1 MTPTAKLESI
11 LRRRSRR
18 GESRHDSD
26 RGSIGLIMIP
36 IVVMLF
42 IAAGLVL
49 DGGSALGARE
59 HAADV
64 ARQAAR
70 AGADALSAN
79 SLRTDA
85 PNGLVLDPDAARQAA
100 QRYLDAAE
108 LPGSITVTGTTVT
121 VTATATWQ
129 TKLLTLIDVR
139 QLHET
144 ITASAQPVLG

>member
-1 MTPTAKLESI
+1 MTHTATLCTVSR
-11 LRRRSRR
+11 LRPCRPDRRHNR
-18 GESRHDSD
+18 D
-26 RGSIGLIMIP
+26 RGSIGLIMFP

-42 IAAGLVL
+42 IGAGLVL

-85 PNGLVLDPDAARQAA
+85 PNGLTLDPDAARQAA
-100 QRYLDAAE
+100 QRYLDAAD
-108 LPGSITVTGTTVT
+108 LPGSIIVTGTTVT

-129 TKLLTLIDVR
+129 TKLLTLINVH